1 MGTIR
6 EWSDDDLNS
15 KGTIPDRFSCKT
27 NSRWSFFHPLKS
39 LINPRYHIQTHSA
52 ALLECVS
59 QFSIARNARIRK
71 STVLARNRNYQDHH
85 PHYLELFWGISKERK
100 NCICFTFNYFQKPRI
115 RTFIHVNH
123 VQSKAKKNVSLE
135 KKTILLRLNICERSS
150 STHGRIPAPI
160 ECWSFQSFWQVFI
173 TKQQRSVRSR
183 TQFLSAASPPS
194 HATESIMRNKSSR
207 KYFGL
212 REEL

>member
-100 NCICFTFNYFQKPRI
+100 KTVFALHSIISKSPGLEPSFTSI
-115 RTFIHVNH
+115 M
-123 VQSKAKKNVSLE
+123 SKAKQ
-135 KKTILLRLNICERSS
+135 KKMFLWKRRLFYCDWIYAREVTLRMVEFQLQLNADPFNHFGKFLLLSS
-150 STHGRIPAPI
+150 SVQFVVELNFCR
-160 ECWSFQSFWQVFI
+160 QLLLQVTLQNQLCAI
-173 TKQQRSVRSR
+173 NQ
-183 TQFLSAASPPS
+183 AANIL
-194 HATESIMRNKSSR
+194 A
-207 KYFGL
+207 
-212 REEL
+212 

>member
-123 VQSKAKKNVSLE
+123 VQSKAKKCFFGKEDYFTAIEYMYAREVALRMVEFQLQLNADPFNHFG
-135 KKTILLRLNICERSS
+135 KFLLLSS
-150 STHGRIPAPI
+150 SVQFVVELNFCR
-160 ECWSFQSFWQVFI
+160 QLLLQVTLQNQLCAI
-173 TKQQRSVRSR
+173 NQ
-183 TQFLSAASPPS
+183 AANIL
-194 HATESIMRNKSSR
+194 A
-207 KYFGL
+207 
-212 REEL
+212 